1 MSLVTPPP
9 HRPNALIM
17 VTGGILTALVAI
29 VFARLA
35 YGVILPPMREDLGLS
50 YRQAGNLGT
59 VTALGYLLFVLV
71 GGVAAGRWGARN
83 AVALGLFILTFGFA
97 GLAVAS
103 DYRWILGLM
112 GLLGLGTAFC
122 FAPMVS
128 LLATWYPERRGLV
141 IGCMGAGVG
150 AGLFGTGLLV
160 PWLSDAFGD
169 HGWRFA
175 WGLFA
180 AFSAVAVAL
189 VLIAVR
195 DPEPLGSDDPQRPA
209 PADKWRIYR
218 HPG

>member
-1 MSLVTPPP
+1 M
-9 HRPNALIM
+9 
-17 VTGGILTALVAI
+17 
-29 VFARLA
+29 
-35 YGVILPPMREDLGLS
+35 
-50 YRQAGNLGT
+50 
-59 VTALGYLLFVLV
+59 
-71 GGVAAGRWGARN
+71 
-83 AVALGLFILTFGFA
+83 ALGLFILTFGFA

-175 WGLFA
+175 WGC
-180 AFSAVAVAL
+180 SPPS
-189 VLIAVR
+189 R
-195 DPEPLGSDDPQRPA
+195 RWPWP
-209 PADKWRIYR
+209 WC
-218 HPG
+218 